1 MPKDTTWGDNGD
13 TKLKEY
19 LTCLQ
24 HVLTPNDVEVTVS
37 VGKDADV
44 KRIMSP
50 HVDHILTD

>member
-37 VGKDADV
+37 VGKDTDV